1 MFFGSPGGGDGWM
14 RWRGIE
20 NLDWTWKNWD
30 LNWTV
35 HYIGGFREE
44 IFNKKFDGFEKLHYV
59 KATWFTDASLSYSFI
74 STPPVESQPVA
85 GYSKG
90 GREVITNKE
99 GKAIES
105 TAAYSMPGW
114 KTVLNNTTFTVGV
127 NNIFGEDPPDE
138 FGFET
143 RDSLNKYPGF
153 LYDNLGRF
161 VYVRLIKKF

>member
-1 MFFGSPGGGDGWM
+1 M

-44 IFNKKFDGFEKLHYV
+44 VFAKQFDGFEKLHYV
-59 KATWFTDASLSYSFI
+59 NATWFNDASLSYSFI
-74 STPPVESQPVA
+74 FTPPVESQPVA

-90 GREVITNKE
+90 GKDVMTSKE

-105 TAAYSMPGW
+105 TAAYSMPCW
-114 KTVLNNTTFTVGV
+114 KTVLNNTTLTVGV
-127 NNIFGEDPPDE
+127 NDIFGEDPPHE
-138 FGFET
+138 IGFE
-143 RDSLNKYPGF
+143 DGNAIGYPGF
-153 LYDNLGRF
+153 LYDDLGRF
-161 VYVRLIKKF
+161 VYGKLTKKF